1 MAGLKQLLVNI
12 IWKLLPDYMADRYY
26 KKAKAHGIEWW
37 GQRDCFSDI
46 EENCKI
52 FLNKK
57 QLADP
62 AYKMSVV
69 RDIILS
75 YRKYGMTA
83 NEYFSYGFPQKSAP
97 ERDKYLSRM
106 RKDVLCMK
114 ATGKNWMDVL
124 AQLKDKNK
132 FYSLASPFFK
142 RRTCKIDCDEDRNS
156 FKLFCQGLD
165 RLIAKPSKGAC
176 GKGVEIISLLEKST
190 DTVFDYLR
198 SNGSYIVEELVK
210 QDSRM
215 AEWNVS
221 SINTIRYPSF
231 RKGDEYTSI
240 VPVLRVGRK
249 GNIVDNAGSGGCFAV
264 IDPETGSIMTD
275 GYDESG
281 NVFKSHPD
289 SQKVFRGNRIPEW
302 ETLKQFA
309 IQVHASLPSEHKYV
323 GFDFALSENGWVI
336 IEGNW
341 GDLILQQTALGRGFY
356 DEFKKALLK

>member
-1 MAGLKQLLVNI
+1 M
-12 IWKLLPDYMADRYY
+12 KLIEMIKKLAWNVFPAYMADSLY
-26 KKAKAHGIEWW
+26 KKAEKKGIEWW

-52 FLNKK
+52 FLSKK
-57 QLADP
+57 QLEDP
-62 AYKMSVV
+62 AYKRSAV

-83 NEYFSYGFPQKSAP
+83 NEYFSYGFPQKSAS

-106 RKDVLCMK
+106 RKDMLCMN

-142 RRTCKIDCDEDRNS
+142 RKTCKIDCDEDRDN

-176 GKGVEIISLLEKST
+176 GKGVEIFSLLEKSA
-190 DTVFDYLR
+190 DVVFDYLR

-210 QDSRM
+210 QDARM
-215 AEWNVS
+215 AEWNAS

-264 IDPETGSIMTD
+264 IDPETGCIMTD

-289 SQKVFRGNRIPEW
+289 SQKVFKGTCIPEW
-302 ETLKQFA
+302 DALKQFA

>member
-1 MAGLKQLLVNI
+1 MKLIEMIKNLA
-12 IWKLLPDYMADRYY
+12 WKVFPAYMADSLY
-26 KKAKAHGIEWW
+26 KKAEKKGIEWW
-37 GQRDCFSDI
+37 GQRDCFSDV

-52 FLNKK
+52 FLSKK
-57 QLADP
+57 QLEDP
-62 AYKMSVV
+62 AYKRSAV

-83 NEYFSYGFPQKSAP
+83 NEYFSYGFPQKSAS

-106 RKDVLCMK
+106 RKDMLCMN

-142 RRTCKIDCDEDRNS
+142 RKTCKIDCDEDRGN

-176 GKGVEIISLLEKST
+176 GKGVEIFSLLEKSA
-190 DTVFDYLR
+190 DVVFDYLR

-210 QDSRM
+210 QDARM
-215 AEWNVS
+215 AEWNAS

-264 IDPETGSIMTD
+264 IDPETGCIMTD

-289 SQKVFRGNRIPEW
+289 SQKVFKGTCIPEW
-302 ETLKQFA
+302 DALKQFA